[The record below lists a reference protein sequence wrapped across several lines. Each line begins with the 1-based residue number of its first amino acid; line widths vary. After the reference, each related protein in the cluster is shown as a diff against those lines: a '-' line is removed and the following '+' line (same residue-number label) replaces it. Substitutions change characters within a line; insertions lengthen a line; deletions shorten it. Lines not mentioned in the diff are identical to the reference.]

1 MPNKKPKIQR
11 IDEAFD
17 KADKVTDAIEAFTPD
32 AIDKE
37 IEAKKELVKTGWGLA
52 KMFGSMFGGK
62 FKKKK

>member
-1 MPNKKPKIQR
+1 MPDKKSKIEKV
-11 IDEAFD
+11 DEAFE

-37 IEAKKELVKTGWGLA
+37 IEAKKELVKTGWAIG
-52 KMFGSMFGGK
+52 KMLSDL